1 MVNRISPRIGA
12 FILSNAIIELL
23 NQHRTQRNFTDQS
36 VSDATL
42 AQIITSAQQA
52 PTSQYLQAYSLI
64 EVTNP
69 HVRQQ
74 LATITTRSTV
84 ATQGRLLVVLAD
96 QQRNVQLAATPA
108 AKRAL
113 TELDRFMGSVEDATL
128 MTEAMVMVTESL
140 GLGSVV
146 LGSINN
152 DTQAVID
159 LLQLPALTLPVFGF
173 QIGYPATQP
182 EKKPRLG
189 LDAILFKDHYA
200 QPASYQA
207 ELTKF
212 DQTLHA
218 YYEHRSSGAR
228 EEHLAEMTRAA
239 LGTAAKRRD
248 FLKIAQRQGFLPE
261 IGD

>member
-1 MVNRISPRIGA
+1 MTDAISA
-12 FILSNAIIELL
+12 ILKA
-23 NQHRTQRNFTDQS
+23 HRMIRNFTAQS
-36 VSDATL
+36 VTDETL
-42 AQIITSAQQA
+42 AQIVTTAQHA

-69 HVRQQ
+69 TTRQA
-74 LATITTRSTV
+74 LAKITTRETV

-96 QQRNVQLAATPA
+96 QHRNAQLAATPA
-108 AKRAL
+108 AKQAL

-159 LLQLPALTLPVFGF
+159 LLKLPALTLPVFGF
-173 QIGYPATQP
+173 QIGYPAMQP
-182 EKKPRLG
+182 ETKPRLG
-189 LDAILFKDHYA
+189 LEALLFKDQYA
-200 QPASYQA
+200 EPATYQA
-207 ELTKF
+207 ELTQF
-212 DQTLHA
+212 DRQLHT
-218 YYEHRSSGAR
+218 YYQQRGSHAR
-228 EEHLAEMTRAA
+228 DENLANMTREA

-248 FLKIAQRQGFLPE
+248 FLKIARRQGFLPE
-261 IGD
+261 IED

>member
-1 MVNRISPRIGA
+1 MS
-12 FILSNAIIELL
+12 ELVIDNL
-23 NQHRTQRNFTDQS
+23 KSHRSYRNFTAQPVTDE
-36 VSDATL
+36 TL
-42 AQIITSAQQA
+42 AKIVATAQHA

-64 EVTNP
+64 EVTDP
-69 HVRQQ
+69 VIRQ
-74 LATITTRSTV
+74 AIAKITTRATI

-96 QQRNVQLAATPA
+96 QHRNAQLAATPV

-128 MTEAMVMVTESL
+128 MTEAMVMVAESL

-152 DTQAVID
+152 DTQAIID
-159 LLQLPALTLPVFGF
+159 LLKLPALTLPVFGF

-182 EKKPRLG
+182 EIKPRLG
-189 LDAILFKDHYA
+189 LEAMLFQNQYA
-200 QPASYQA
+200 EPSDYQA

-212 DQTLHA
+212 DTRLHD
-218 YYEHRSSGAR
+218 YYQQRGKNAR
-228 EEHLAEMTRAA
+228 DEHLADMTREA

-248 FLKIAQRQGFLPE
+248 FLKIARRQGFLPE
-261 IGD
+261 IDG

>member
-1 MVNRISPRIGA
+1 MTASVSD
-12 FILSNAIIELL
+12 ILMA
-23 NQHRTQRNFTDQS
+23 HRTHRNFTTAP
-36 VSDATL
+36 VSDAIL
-42 AQIITSAQQA
+42 AKIITTAQHA

-64 EVTNP
+64 EVTVP
-69 HVRQQ
+69 ATREA
-74 LATITTRSTV
+74 LAKITTRSAV

-96 QQRNVQLAATPA
+96 QHRNAELAATPT

-159 LLQLPALTLPVFGF
+159 LLKLPALTLPVFGL

-182 EKKPRLG
+182 ESKPRLG
-189 LDAILFKDHYA
+189 LDAVLFKDHYA
-200 QPASYQA
+200 EPIAYRT

-212 DQTLHA
+212 DARLHT
-218 YYEHRSSGAR
+218 YYQQRGSQAR
-228 EEHLAEMTRAA
+228 DEHLADVTREA

-248 FLKIAQRQGFLPE
+248 FLTIARRQGFLPE

>member
-1 MVNRISPRIGA
+1 MTASVSD
-12 FILSNAIIELL
+12 ILKA
-23 NQHRTQRNFTDQS
+23 HRTHRNFTANP
-36 VSDATL
+36 VSDAIL
-42 AQIITSAQQA
+42 AEIITTAQHA

-64 EVTNP
+64 EVTTP
-69 HVRQQ
+69 ATREA
-74 LATITTRSTV
+74 LAKITTRSAV
-84 ATQGRLLVVLAD
+84 ANQGRLLVVLAD
-96 QQRNVQLAATPA
+96 QHRNAKLAATPT

-159 LLQLPALTLPVFGF
+159 LLKLPALTLPVFGL

-182 EKKPRLG
+182 ESKPRLG
-189 LDAILFKDHYA
+189 LDAVLFKDRYA
-200 QPASYQA
+200 EPIAYQT

-212 DQTLHA
+212 DARLHT
-218 YYEHRSSGAR
+218 YYQQRGSQAR
-228 EEHLAEMTRAA
+228 DEHLADMTREA

-248 FLKIAQRQGFLPE
+248 FLTIARRQGFLPE

>member
-1 MVNRISPRIGA
+1 MTDAISA
-12 FILSNAIIELL
+12 ILTA
-23 NQHRTQRNFTDQS
+23 HRTIRNFTAQPVTDE
-36 VSDATL
+36 TL
-42 AQIITSAQQA
+42 AQIVATAQHA

-69 HVRQQ
+69 TTRKA
-74 LATITTRSTV
+74 LAKITTRETV

-96 QQRNVQLAATPA
+96 QHRNAQLAATPA

-159 LLQLPALTLPVFGF
+159 LLKLPALTLPVFGF

-182 EKKPRLG
+182 ETKPRLG
-189 LDAILFKDHYA
+189 LNALLFKDQYA
-200 QPASYQA
+200 EPATYQA
-207 ELTKF
+207 ELTQF
-212 DQTLHA
+212 DHQLHT
-218 YYEHRSSGAR
+218 YYQQRGSHAR
-228 EEHLAEMTRAA
+228 DENLANMTREA

-248 FLKIAQRQGFLPE
+248 FLKIARRQGFLPE
-261 IGD
+261 IED